1 MLVQPCRRIAGCI
14 RPVDPAGLAL
24 RRKGIIPNVEIKRSP
39 ELEAFIR
46 RMWMSFARS
55 DDAALGNMTVTD
67 PALRVVLSGD
77 EDWFGGEDVVPILRE
92 RARMIQI
99 LSMEFDRLEAYEIGD
114 FGWTACTLTSLDE
127 DGVTR
132 SFRQTGV
139 FAIEDGVWRCVQL
152 HTSVGVP
159 TADVFGVE
167 VAAGLDALVA
177 SLPTAVSDEVKD
189 VVGSKGVVTVM
200 FTDIEGSTKLSEER
214 GDRQWS
220 RDIQAHFD
228 AVTSLV
234 ESNDGRVVKTL
245 GDGSMA
251 VFPSASAAVDA
262 AIGIHDLD
270 DGLNVRIGIHS
281 GEAMAVGDDYAGV
294 AIAKAAR
301 ITSAARGGQ
310 TLVSSATKEII
321 DPLGY
326 QIGEPL
332 TVELKGI
339 SGTNKLFPV
348 S

>member
-1 MLVQPCRRIAGCI
+1 
-14 RPVDPAGLAL
+14 
-24 RRKGIIPNVEIKRSP
+24 
-39 ELEAFIR
+39 
-46 RMWMSFARS
+46 MSFARA

-67 PALRVVLSGD
+67 PALRAVLSGD
-77 EDWFGGEDVVPILRE
+77 EEWFGGEDVVPILRE
-92 RARMIQI
+92 RSRMIQI
-99 LSMEFDRLEAYEIGD
+99 VSLEFDRLEAYEIEG
-114 FGWTACTLTSLDE
+114 FGWTACILTSLDE
-127 DGVTR
+127 DGETR
-132 SFRQTGV
+132 SFRQTAV
-139 FAIEDGVWRCVQL
+139 FVIEDGVWRCVQL

-167 VAAGLDALVA
+167 VAAGLNALVA
-177 SLPTAVSDEVKD
+177 SLSTAVSDEVKD

-200 FTDIEGSTKLSEER
+200 FTDIEGSTRLSEER
-214 GDRQWS
+214 GDIQWS
-220 RDIQAHFD
+220 RDIRAHFD

-234 ESNDGRVVKTL
+234 ESNAGRVVKTL

-251 VFPSASAAVDA
+251 VFASASAAVDA

-326 QIGEPL
+326 HLGEPL
-332 TVELKGI
+332 AVELKGI
-339 SGTNKLFPV
+339 SGTNRLFPV